1 MKRVMILLGAAMGAA
16 IAYLLDPDRGRGRR
30 ARLVDQLSAKRRDLS
45 AAARKKVEYE
55 KGVMT
60 GVVHEATAP
69 FRPTP
74 EFSDDVLA
82 QKVRSEALGPSG
94 VSVRDIEIDV
104 TDGVVV
110 LTGRVSSENAR
121 WDLVR
126 RIERVAGVELLE
138 DRMAVDA

>member
-1 MKRVMILLGAAMGAA
+1 MKKAMTLLGAVFGAGM
-16 IAYLLDPDRGRGRR
+16 AYLFDPDRGRSRR
-30 ARLVDQLSAKRRDLS
+30 ARLSDQVSAMRRDLS
-45 AAARKKVEYE
+45 STARKKVEYE
-55 KGVMT
+55 KGVMK

-94 VSVRDIEIDV
+94 VSGGDIEIDV

-110 LTGRVSSENAR
+110 LTGSVSSEEAR
-121 WDLVR
+121 KDLVR
-126 RIERVAGVELLE
+126 RVERVAGVDMLE
-138 DRMAVDA
+138 DRMAIEV